1 MKFENLNWIKY
12 IVSYALL
19 NRAFL
24 FTKKKLQ
31 CLTLAENT
39 KTTVVFQS
47 EDAVLYEKKSMYIV
61 WHYTLIHLAYFCN
74 FWNIRRDRSDPR
86 VVTGGHDFY
95 IQEPS
100 PLRKRRKHSWFLSFF
115 LSFLNASKPKIH
127 PTDLPELRYS
137 MILWLHNL
145 KSLEGIVAWYPCCE
159 CAYEKYI
166 SKNLQRFHIPVLW

>member
-1 MKFENLNWIKY
+1 MKFENLNWIKD

-31 CLTLAENT
+31 CLTLTENT

-86 VVTGGHDFY
+86 VVTEDMIFIFRNLHLSEKGGNTHG
-95 IQEPS
+95 S
-100 PLRKRRKHSWFLSFF
+100 FLSFF
-115 LSFLNASKPKIH
+115 LFWMPPNPKFIPLTFLNS
-127 PTDLPELRYS
+127 D
-137 MILWLHNL
+137 ILWFYDSIIWSLL
-145 KSLEGIVAWYPCCE
+145 KG
-159 CAYEKYI
+159 
-166 SKNLQRFHIPVLW
+166 